1 MALQLAESGPAGL
14 RSEAS
19 YLLFLYGAPPP
30 GGFSLK
36 TLVLLIWRQ
45 DSWRRWGQRVG
56 IGFKSAPGSPFVRPP
71 VCESCG
77 WPGLGLPTQAVRS
90 IVE

>member
-1 MALQLAESGPAGL
+1 MALQLAESGLAGP

-30 GGFSLK
+30 GGFSIR

-45 DSWRRWGQRVG
+45 DSWRRWGQKFG
-56 IGFKSAPGSPFVRPP
+56 IGLNQRRGA
-71 VCESCG
+71 
-77 WPGLGLPTQAVRS
+77 LL
-90 IVE
+90 